1 MCGVYVCVFEL
12 AQKGRAVYVENIGE
26 IGEREREG
34 EASLGSNRSL
44 G

>member
-26 IGEREREG
+26 IGEREG